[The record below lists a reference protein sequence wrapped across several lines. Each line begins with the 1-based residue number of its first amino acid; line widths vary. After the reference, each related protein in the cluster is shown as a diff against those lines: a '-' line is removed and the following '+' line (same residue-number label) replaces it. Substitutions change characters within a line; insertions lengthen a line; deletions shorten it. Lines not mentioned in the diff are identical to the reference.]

1 MYLMTSTIWDLHI
14 LERVEARDRSLH
26 WRQTSFT
33 YSVFPHLL
41 SIYTFFFILSFQ
53 SYSFVCHSCLYVSF
67 HISVCF
73 IVYIHLLYVFRFC
86 RYGRKGQEWRD
97 KSFKSDIWWEE
108 VEKKKDK
115 GVGRGSKVQGW
126 IWSMRE
132 WLQPL

>member
-1 MYLMTSTIWDLHI
+1 MTSTIWDLHI
-14 LERVEARDRSLH
+14 LERVEARDGSLH
-26 WRQTSFT
+26 WWRQTDFFHLF
-33 YSVFPHLL
+33 SVSSLAVH
-41 SIYTFFFILSFQ
+41 IYFFFILSFQ

-67 HISVCF
+67 HIWVCF

-108 VEKKKDK
+108 VEKKKYK